1 MARPLLRHGGSK
13 HAAGAEVEVRD
24 RRKKVFFQK
33 METAF
38 QKNLAERALLPD
50 SFQKRPLQGG
60 MACTLDTEFS
70 RINSKETKREQVH

>member
-13 HAAGAEVEVRD
+13 DAAGAEVEVRD

-38 QKNLAERALLPD
+38 QKNLAERDLLPD
-50 SFQKRPLQGG
+50 SFQKRPPAGRHGLHAGH
-60 MACTLDTEFS
+60 
-70 RINSKETKREQVH
+70 RIPPCKF